1 VDLRPFTPSFSALLL
16 DLAGRE
22 DSDLGG
28 DKLVNAL
35 LQLLKHIQAG
45 SLQDLAPAFAAM
57 SELGLS
63 EREGEILEAI
73 FMYLYRGRHGES
85 VRSILE
91 TLPSKRFRRA
101 AMTIADR
108 LERKGRLEG
117 KREGRI
123 DDKRELLERHF
134 ERKFGLTERERK
146 HIRSQKDPKRLDAAL
161 DAILFADSKD
171 VVLAH
176 LR

>member
-1 VDLRPFTPSFSALLL
+1 VLL
-16 DLAGRE
+16 DLATRE
-22 DSDLGG
+22 DRELGH

-45 SLQDLAPAFAAM
+45 SLEDLAPALAAI
-57 SELGLS
+57 SNWDSPRGGELM
-63 EREGEILEAI
+63 EAI
-73 FMYLYRGRHGES
+73 LTYLFRARQAES
-85 VRSILE
+85 VRGILE
-91 TLPSKRFRRA
+91 TLPGRRFRRE

-117 KREGRI
+117 RREGRI
-123 DDKRELLERHF
+123 DSKQELLERQLD
-134 ERKFGLTERERK
+134 RKFGLTEEERK
-146 HIRSQKDPKRLDAAL
+146 AIRSRRDPKRLDAAL

-176 LR
+176 LRQPRVRE